1 MQTVLTRQPKT
12 SGRFSA
18 LMELYEQNY
27 ILIRILAP
35 ELRDMQSTV
44 DAGSK
49 DVPAVHVSRVNGCLD
64 LELSRVVH
72 NKYTTTF
79 NLTYRFTSDARL
91 PREPD
96 LMIRLYHDARTC
108 EVMSGLLQGLKH
120 GPLRRRD
127 LDKGY
132 RINRFLYKWSRY
144 CLNQGHSFA
153 PGCYHTRPSV
163 VETPV

>member
-12 SGRFSA
+12 TGRFSA

-27 ILIRILAP
+27 MLIRLLAP
-35 ELRDMQSTV
+35 ELREMQSHI
-44 DAGSK
+44 DAGA
-49 DVPAVHVSRVNGCLD
+49 DRVPAVHVSCVDGCLD
-64 LELSRVVH
+64 LELSRVEH

-79 NLTYRFTSDARL
+79 NLTYRFTTDARH

-127 LDKGY
+127 LDQGY
-132 RINRFLYKWSRY
+132 RINRFLFKWSRY
-144 CLNQGHSFA
+144 CLNQGHSFS
-153 PGCYHTRPSV
+153 PGRYNTRPVS
-163 VETPV
+163 